1 MTCFENEDWIDR
13 YLDGRLSP
21 AEQVLFEE
29 HLAACPT
36 CQGKVTQ
43 LRTVFTALDLLQEVP
58 APANFRAQVMA
69 GLPRPTALPVARW
82 LLLAQAAATLL
93 LLVLALPTLR
103 AWYTHVSVWLSPGWL
118 SRTAADVAVW
128 GRNAWVSLTPALTLD
143 LNLSWPKGFG
153 LAWPQ
158 AAILAM
164 VLVGLWV
171 LGNRLLLAA
180 EPNGRGGTT

>member
-1 MTCFENEDWIDR
+1 MTCFENEDWVDR

-21 AEQVLFEE
+21 AEQARFEE

-43 LRTVFTALDLLQEVP
+43 LGTVFAALDLLQEVP
-58 APANFRAQVMA
+58 APANFRAQVMT
-69 GLPRPTALPVARW
+69 GLPRRAASPVARW
-82 LLLAQAAATLL
+82 LLLAQAAAALL
-93 LLVLALPTLR
+93 LLALALPTLR
-103 AWYTHVSVWLSPGWL
+103 AWYARVSVWLSPGWL
-118 SRTAADVAVW
+118 SRTAADVAAW
-128 GRNAWVSLTPALTLD
+128 GRNAWASLAPALILD
-143 LNLSWPKGFG
+143 LNLSWPKGLG

-171 LGNRLLLAA
+171 LGNRLLLTT
-180 EPNGRGGTT
+180 EPNGRGGMT

>member
-1 MTCFENEDWIDR
+1 MTCFENEDWVDR

-21 AEQVLFEE
+21 AEQARFEE
-29 HLAACPT
+29 HLAACPA
-36 CQGKVTQ
+36 CQGEVTR
-43 LRTVFTALDLLQEVP
+43 LSAVFSALGLLQPVP
-58 APANFRAQVMA
+58 APTNFRAEVMA

-103 AWYTHVSVWLSPGWL
+103 AWYAHVSAWLSPGWL
-118 SRTAADVAVW
+118 SRTAADVAAW
-128 GRNAWVSLTPALTLD
+128 GRNAWASLAPALILD
-143 LNLSWPKGFG
+143 LNLSWPKGLG

-171 LGNRLLLAA
+171 LGNRLLLTT
-180 EPNGRGGTT
+180 EPNGRGGMT

>member
-21 AEQVLFEE
+21 AEQARFEE

-43 LRTVFTALDLLQEVP
+43 LSAVFATLDLLQEVSVP
-58 APANFRAQVMA
+58 TNFRTQVMA
-69 GLPRPTALPVARW
+69 GLPRRAASPVAGW

-93 LLVLALPTLR
+93 LLALALPTLR
-103 AWYTHVSVWLSPGWL
+103 AWYARISVWLAPGWL
-118 SRTAADVAVW
+118 STW
-128 GRNAWVSLTPALTLD
+128 GRDAWASLAPALTLD
-143 LNLSWPKGFG
+143 LNLNWPEGLG
-153 LAWPQ
+153 LAWAQ
-158 AAILAM
+158 AAILAV

-171 LGNRLLLAA
+171 LSNRLLLTA
-180 EPNGRGGTT
+180 ESNGRGGMT